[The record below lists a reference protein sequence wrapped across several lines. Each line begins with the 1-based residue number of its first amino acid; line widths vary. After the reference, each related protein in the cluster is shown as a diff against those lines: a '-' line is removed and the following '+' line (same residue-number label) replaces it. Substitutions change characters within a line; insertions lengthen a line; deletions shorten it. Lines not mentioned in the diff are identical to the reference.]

1 MNAPIPAEP
10 AAAAALAERYTAV
23 RAHTLALAAPLSE
36 ADAQVQSMPDASP
49 AKWHLAHV
57 TWFFETFVL
66 ERFEPGFRPYEPAF
80 RVLYNS
86 YYNGIGDQYPRPRRG
101 LISRPSLDAIR
112 AWRADVDARM
122 VGLLAQA
129 PAGVIALVELG
140 LQHEQQHQE
149 LLLTDLLHAFS
160 FNPMSPA
167 YRPLD
172 VAEPAYRTAAEDGA
186 WLDVEGGVV
195 ELGHRGE
202 GFAFDNE
209 TPRHTAWL
217 RPYALAMR
225 PVTQHDWAAFV
236 DDGGYRDP
244 RWWMSAGW
252 DAVRAQGWVAPMHW
266 RRGEA
271 GWRVFT
277 LRGERPLH
285 AGAPVAHVSWYEADA
300 YARWLGAQHP
310 GSAAPR
316 LPTEAEW
323 EHAVAA
329 SGPLAFDDGGFADG
343 GALRPMPPTGAHSGL
358 RQAFGEVWQWTRS
371 DYAPYPGF
379 RAWEGAVGE
388 YNAKFMAGQYV
399 LRGAS
404 CATPRSHARTSYRN
418 FFPPDARWQFAGVRL
433 ARDLD

>member
-10 AAAAALAERYTAV
+10 VAAAALAERYTAV

-172 VAEPAYRTAAEDGA
+172 PADTAHRMSAAEGA

-195 ELGHRGE
+195 ELGHQGE

-217 RPYALAMR
+217 RPYALATR

-277 LRGERPLH
+277 LRGEQPLH

-310 GSAAPR
+310 GSAPPR

-323 EHAVAA
+323 EHAVEA

-343 GALRPMPPTGAHSGL
+343 DALRPMPPTGARSGL